1 MNVFNYIN
9 KTSKLTRK
17 KKSEKIVSFDK
28 TYCTLV
34 SMGAF
39 I

>member
-9 KTSKLTRK
+9 KTSY
-17 KKSEKIVSFDK
+17 EKIISFDK